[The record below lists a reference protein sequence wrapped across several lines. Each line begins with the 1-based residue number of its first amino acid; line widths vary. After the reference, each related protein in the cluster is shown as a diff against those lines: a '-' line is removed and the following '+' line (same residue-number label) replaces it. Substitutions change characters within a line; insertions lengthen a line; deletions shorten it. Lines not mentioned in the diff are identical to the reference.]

1 NLSIPKLN
9 NLGISP
15 KYKWA
20 KLHLGMRSMS
30 FNKYTYD
37 NMRFKGVGAE
47 IQPGKFMLKYFNG
60 RLFQSSLNDL
70 QYSNNLALPYTRKSW
85 GLQTGYLS
93 KTAEYSLIIFRAED
107 QFNAISDSVRLQ
119 TAKPK
124 ANTAVGIVLKQ
135 QLFEKLKLSYE
146 SSVSAVTYD
155 LQALRVNIQTH
166 WTVYNMLG
174 FYEKK
179 TSSKYAYA
187 RKMSASYDISE
198 NTQIGVNYERIT
210 KDYKSLGSLMFDHN
224 FEAYTFNYS
233 SAFLNNKIN
242 LSS

>member
-1 NLSIPKLN
+1 
-9 NLGISP
+9 
-15 KYKWA
+15 
-20 KLHLGMRSMS
+20 
-30 FNKYTYD
+30 
-37 NMRFKGVGAE
+37 
-47 IQPGKFMLKYFNG
+47 
-60 RLFQSSLNDL
+60 
-70 QYSNNLALPYTRKSW
+70 
-85 GLQTGYLS
+85 
-93 KTAEYSLIIFRAED
+93 
-107 QFNAISDSVRLQ
+107 
-119 TAKPK
+119 
-124 ANTAVGIVLKQ
+124 
-135 QLFEKLKLSYE
+135 
-146 SSVSAVTYD
+146 SAVTYD

-242 LSS
+242 LSSDIGVRKDGIENESEITGNRIIGNISVGYSPVESLHFTSS